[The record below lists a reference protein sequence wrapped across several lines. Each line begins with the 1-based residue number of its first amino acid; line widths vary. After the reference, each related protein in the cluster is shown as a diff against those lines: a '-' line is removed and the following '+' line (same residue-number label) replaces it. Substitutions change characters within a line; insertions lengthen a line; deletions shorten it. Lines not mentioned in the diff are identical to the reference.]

1 MPRKLRFEQEGA
13 VYHVLNRGNS
23 RAEVFG
29 TEGAKTAFLQCLDE
43 ADEGK
48 DDGHQPLAGGGVA
61 HGQPA
66 RGQPPG
72 GGFTAEDY
80 RPQDLTLLNFP
91 EVRN

>member
-1 MPRKLRFEQEGA
+1 MKPMKGA
-13 VYHVLNRGNS
+13 QKGSGHVDCS
-23 RAEVFG
+23 RLGRCDFG
-29 TEGAKTAFLQCLDE
+29 GWWRHATEAAFRAGGGGL
-43 ADEGK
+43 
-48 DDGHQPLAGGGVA
+48 PLAAGGVA

-66 RGQPPG
+66 RGEPPG